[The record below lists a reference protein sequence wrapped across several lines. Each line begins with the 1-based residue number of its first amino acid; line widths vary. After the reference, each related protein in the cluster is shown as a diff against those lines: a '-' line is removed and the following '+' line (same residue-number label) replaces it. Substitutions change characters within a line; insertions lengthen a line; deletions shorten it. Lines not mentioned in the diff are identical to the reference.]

1 MAEDAKLQ
9 SFEVAGRVVARP
21 SKMEILHREQFG
33 KIRIKRKEKKRT
45 KEQNRNV
52 LLIFLP
58 F

>member
-33 KIRIKRKEKKRT
+33 KIRKTTSEM
-45 KEQNRNV
+45 
-52 LLIFLP
+52 
-58 F
+58 